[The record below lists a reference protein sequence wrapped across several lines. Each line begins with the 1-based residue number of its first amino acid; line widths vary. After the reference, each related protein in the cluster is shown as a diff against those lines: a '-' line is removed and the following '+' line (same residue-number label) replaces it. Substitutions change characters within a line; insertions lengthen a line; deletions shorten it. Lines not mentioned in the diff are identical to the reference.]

1 MKKRISALFIAL
13 ILTMSMLSGCDD
25 TGNTDSEKVTTTIEN
40 NEQTSVSNQNISE
53 ITQQESKI
61 SETTAKAES
70 KVSSNSSK
78 KVKVQIMQKTQKVLR
93 QQKYPPITEML
104 MWN

>member
-53 ITQQESKI
+53 TTQQESKI
-61 SETTAKAES
+61 SETTA
-70 KVSSNSSK
+70 

>member
-53 ITQQESKI
+53 TTQQESKI
-61 SETTAKAES
+61 SETTAKVAIHL
-70 KVSSNSSK
+70 K

>member
-53 ITQQESKI
+53 TTQ
-61 SETTAKAES
+61 
-70 KVSSNSSK
+70 
-78 KVKVQIMQKTQKVLR
+78 
-93 QQKYPPITEML
+93 
-104 MWN
+104 